1 MMYAGEANAFAIRV
15 IWDILQHFKSL
26 LLQNSLHLKSK
37 QIQGGCLITSVY
49 EDGAPTS

>member
-1 MMYAGEANAFAIRV
+1 MGEANILAISV

-49 EDGAPTS
+49 EDGAADS

>member
-1 MMYAGEANAFAIRV
+1 MFAIRV

-37 QIQGGCLITSVY
+37 QIKGGCLITSVY
-49 EDGAPTS
+49 GDGALTS

>member
-1 MMYAGEANAFAIRV
+1 MGEANILAISV
-15 IWDILQHFKSL
+15 ISDILQHFKSL
-26 LLQNSLHLKSK
+26 LLQNILQLKSK